1 MAEPENHIDYDVI
14 RDNNFKKYD
23 TVIFPEKSVLDSEG
37 LIALRAYLNSGG
49 KMLFMADALVEN
61 GAFQI
66 DCGIRYLGSAE
77 FDCDYLVSAE
87 NIASVPNA
95 PMLCNFPG
103 HRIEIAEDVCVIA
116 EKLDPYFSRTYPHF
130 CGHKNTPHNKTAAK
144 MPAIVKSGN
153 VVYLSHDLPRQ
164 YYTFGS
170 PYHKNYFIAALN
182 SVYAGSRLNAEGLFT
197 QGRCTMIR
205 QPEQSRYCI
214 SMLYASPIR
223 RGCAEIIEDI
233 IPLYNIRM
241 TAQISE
247 TIRRVYLPLSNEDL
261 PYTTENGSVS
271 FTVPELNCH
280 TTVVIEYTE

>member
-1 MAEPENHIDYDVI
+1 
-14 RDNNFKKYD
+14 
-23 TVIFPEKSVLDSEG
+23 
-37 LIALRAYLNSGG
+37 
-49 KMLFMADALVEN
+49 
-61 GAFQI
+61 
-66 DCGIRYLGSAE
+66 
-77 FDCDYLVSAE
+77 
-87 NIASVPNA
+87 
-95 PMLCNFPG
+95 
-103 HRIEIAEDVCVIA
+103 
-116 EKLDPYFSRTYPHF
+116 
-130 CGHKNTPHNKTAAK
+130 

-153 VVYLSHDLPRQ
+153 IVYLSHDLPRQ

-205 QPEQSRYCI
+205 QPEQNRYCVNL
-214 SMLYASPIR
+214 LYASPIR

-247 TIRRVYLPLSNEDL
+247 TVQRVYLPLSNDDL
-261 PYTTENGSVS
+261 PYMTGNGSVS